1 MIALNSIIEGKP
13 DAVFVRRIGLKSI
26 AEMTPETYRE
36 IGRSMARALFRSN
49 EDAPDET
56 LVIKPNITGGPREG
70 EKPGERPRY
79 LGEATD
85 PNFVGGVIDVFRDL
99 GMENGR
105 IKMIEGRSTLNLQP
119 IFEHTGFAQ
128 LAQDMDVELINNSRE
143 TYRED
148 ELHWIPVPEGVVFK
162 EIPIVRPTND
172 PDAKLIGIAK
182 MKTHGLAVATLTVK
196 NMQGLVAYRYKHFC
210 QRIDAVE
217 QFPPELAEHF
227 RPNLR
232 EVLEEECRR
241 HSEDDPEWDMW
252 DEIYA
257 HRACD
262 SLLALDP
269 FVSIVEGVVGR
280 WGTGYRR
287 AQDALGNLVVVG
299 RNPVHVDT
307 ITAYLMGHTPARL
320 NYLRVAHERGFGE
333 NDPGQIET
341 YLFDN
346 DEVAPCDPTA
356 LDRLELGVYRKG
368 NTSNAVLV

>member
-1 MIALNSIIEGKP
+1 MIELQDIIVERP
-13 DAVFVRRIGLKSI
+13 DAVFVRRTGLTSI
-26 AEMTPETYRE
+26 EEVGPETYRE
-36 IGRSMARALFRSN
+36 IGRSMARTLFRS
-49 EDAPDET
+49 DGDDTDEV

-85 PNFVGGVIDVFRDL
+85 PNFVGGLIDVFRDL

-128 LAQDMDVELINNSRE
+128 LSRDIGVELINNSRE

-148 ELHWIPVPEGVVFK
+148 ELHWVPVEEGVVFR

-172 PDAKLIGIAK
+172 PHAKLIGAAK
-182 MKTHGLAVATLTVK
+182 MKTHGLAIATLTVK

-210 QRIDAVE
+210 QTIDAVE
-217 QFPPELAEHF
+217 QFSPELAEHF

-232 EVLEEECRR
+232 VVLEEECRR
-241 HSEDDPEWDMW
+241 HREDDPDWDMR

-262 SLLALDP
+262 SLLALHP
-269 FVSIVEGVVGR
+269 FISIVEGVVGR

-287 AQDALGNLVVVG
+287 AQDALGDLVVAG
-299 RNPVHVDT
+299 INPVHVDAVT
-307 ITAYLMGHTPARL
+307 SYLMGHTPARI

-333 NDPGQIET
+333 NDPSRIE
-341 YLFDN
+341 LHLLRDG
-346 DEVAPCDPTA
+346 EVEPCDLAA
-356 LDRLELGVYRKG
+356 LDRLKLGVYRKG
-368 NTSNAVLV
+368 DTSNARLM